1 MIGQNERTEKNDVG
15 YIESFKLKAKAWAQD
30 VLDVINTPV
39 SGELAVEKARLLKWA
54 KYIKKGIEGVF
65 GTIDE
70 LENAGL
76 GVLPLIPIAVV
87 GASLA
92 AMYKWTLD
100 YQTFKRQ
107 VEEQKRLEAKGVDP
121 ATAARMI
128 AKKGAPSLISFGT
141 LSPLLLIGL
150 AGGAWYFFGRKR

>member
-1 MIGQNERTEKNDVG
+1 MIGQSENNDVG

-30 VLDVINTPV
+30 VVDVINTPV
-39 SGELAVEKARLLKWA
+39 TGELAQDKAKLLRWA
-54 KYIKKGIEGVF
+54 GYIKKGIEGVF

-70 LENAGL
+70 LENVGL
-76 GVLPLIPIAVV
+76 GILPLIPIAVV

-92 AMYKWTLD
+92 GMYKWTLD

-107 VEEQKRLEAKGVDP
+107 VEEQKRLEARGVDP
-121 ATAARMI
+121 ASAARMV
-128 AKKGAPSLISFGT
+128 AQKGAPSLISFGT